1 MLTGETTGQVLS
13 CEINF
18 SEVLMLL
25 SETESHTRSGG
36 YGKPAFGPRAVVDPV
51 HVETSSVRN
60 LGDLTATS
68 ADYGRGRF
76 IKEESSR

>member
-1 MLTGETTGQVLS
+1 
-13 CEINF
+13 
-18 SEVLMLL
+18 
-25 SETESHTRSGG
+25 
-36 YGKPAFGPRAVVDPV
+36 V